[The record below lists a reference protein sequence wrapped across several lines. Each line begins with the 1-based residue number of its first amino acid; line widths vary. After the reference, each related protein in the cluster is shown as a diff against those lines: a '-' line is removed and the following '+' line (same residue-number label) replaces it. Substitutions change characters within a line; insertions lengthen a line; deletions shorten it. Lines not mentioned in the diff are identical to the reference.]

1 MKATAPFG
9 IDSSKQAAHETRK
22 MTPSTGTSGK
32 SKFFNLASR
41 LCLVSPSASAT
52 RNAARAPL
60 LSGMASMPSP
70 QVSRN
75 AAARSQAHPPTCTFT
90 RNASAPF
97 AANAASRSDRVRT
110 TRGVLTARS
119 AARNAAPALPRRGLD
134 ALDRAGGCVVGT
146 CRRRGTKLAES
157 GFRPS
162 LDSHSAW
169 CARWEG
175 TKLVLDGSRP
185 RWRSVHCVW
194 SAIFYRGPRRRR
206 LGGAERR
213 PCKESW
219 RGVGLYAPHFAVL
232 ALALLQEAICGARPG
247 LVLRSAGAQV
257 RASLW
262 ALPMR
267 WASAPSLASS
277 RPGPVQLLYKA

>member
-1 MKATAPFG
+1 MNATAPFG

-22 MTPSTGTSGK
+22 ITPSTGTSGK
-32 SKFFNLASR
+32 SKFFNLASSECR
-41 LCLVSPSASAT
+41 VSPSASAT

-60 LSGMASMPSP
+60 ESGIASMPSP
-70 QVSRN
+70 HVSRK

-97 AANAASRSDRVRT
+97 AANAANKSLRVRT

-119 AARNAAPALPRRGLD
+119 AARNAAPALPLRGLD
-134 ALDRAGGCVVGT
+134 ALDLAGGCVVGT

-169 CARWEG
+169 CARWDG
-175 TKLVLDGSRP
+175 TKVVEDGSRP

-194 SAIFYRGPRRRR
+194 SAIFYGAPRRRR
-206 LGGAERR
+206 LRGA
-213 PCKESW
+213 PVQGLLA
-219 RGVGLYAPHFAVL
+219 RGLICASFCGLAP
-232 ALALLQEAICGARPG
+232 ALLQEAIAGARPG
-247 LVLRSAGAQV
+247 LILARCAGAQV

-262 ALPMR
+262 ALQCC
-267 WASAPSLASS
+267 WASAPSLATTAG
-277 RPGPVQLLYKA
+277 RPSFSA